1 MTFYKKS
8 GKRVIESVLNRQGSI
23 GLVGSDV
30 VGEYYEDDPRIKV
43 DELEPVRNENGDELR
58 FAVLAPD
65 NELTSDRY
73 VTSYPNTARRVLG
86 TNINLTIAGGSIES
100 EVVDLGI
107 AGFELVQTG
116 NSVRDNDLIIKS
128 DNLARVSLCLVR
140 RRKDINDEK

>member
-1 MTFYKKS
+1 
-8 GKRVIESVLNRQGSI
+8 
-23 GLVGSDV
+23 V

>member
-86 TNINLTIAGGSIES
+86 TNINLTIAGS
-100 EVVDLGI
+100 EKVLT
-107 AGFELVQTG
+107 AALEAL
-116 NSVRDNDLIIKS
+116 
-128 DNLARVSLCLVR
+128 
-140 RRKDINDEK
+140 

>member
-1 MTFYKKS
+1 M
-8 GKRVIESVLNRQGSI
+8 LNRQGSI

-58 FAVLAPD
+58 FAVLAAPTA
-65 NELTSDRY
+65 EPTMKRY

-128 DNLARVSLCLVR
+128 DNLARVSLCFVR